1 MTRHRTGISGTVN
14 DPVRRYL
21 KARGVSAEMVEGGLE
36 AAVDR
41 WDSISR
47 TAKNYDFTLDDWLN
61 DMDLRDIIAGAM
73 GAAEPAERE
82 AVSERLKKADDRL
95 KKATVKTVSIWG
107 DGMAGDM
114 APDPA
119 KAWWY
124 FRRPSDPGEMMRED
138 LEIAGLE

>member
-21 KARGVSAEMVEGGLE
+21 KMRGVSPEMIEGGLE

-47 TAKNYDFTLDDWLN
+47 TAKEYDFTLDDWLN
-61 DMDLRDIIAGAM
+61 DMDLRDIIEGAL
-73 GAAEPAERE
+73 GAADTAGRDAVAEQLEE
-82 AVSERLKKADDRL
+82 ADTRLR
-95 KKATVKTVSIWG
+95 KATVKTGSIWG
-107 DGMAGDM
+107 DGMVGDL
-114 APDPA
+114 APDPV

-124 FRRPSDPGEMMRED
+124 FRRPSKPGEMLQED
-138 LEIAGLE
+138 LDA